1 MADDRSIRGGADRT
15 PINMHEDYEVRYW
28 TEKWNVSRVQ
38 LAAAVREVGVMASDV
53 ARKLGKSN
61 A

>member
-15 PINMHEDYEVRYW
+15 RINMHEDYEVRYW
-28 TEKWNVSRVQ
+28 TEKWNVSREQ

-53 ARKLGKSN
+53 ARKVGKSN
-61 A
+61 S